1 MLISCK
7 GDVWVGLVSKVY
19 VHLVTVGAGI
29 ISNYLREKRGD
40 PICNVLSNDS
50 LLLKHATD
58 SSKVFMKVYEYLK
71 SDPRKA
77 SPEINAMWKY
87 IDRGLV
93 SQVYLYHTDTGAGKF
108 CAEILK
114 KFLREELHIETYVI
128 KVNGF
133 GLDFEEGLA
142 NLLDKIVS
150 KLHKLSKTPI
160 AETYLNATGGFKPEN
175 SILVIAA
182 SLLNIKTIYYMHEKF
197 KEPIELPIL
206 PLTISRKHLE
216 KIKWIRKQ
224 EKQHGFAL
232 KKEFTEKYSEKELE
246 ELKNKKLII
255 EENGKIKL
263 RKWTKTIIKI
273 MKTT

>member
-7 GDVWVGLVSKVY
+7 DDVWVGLVSKVY
-19 VHLVTVGAGI
+19 VHLVTVGASI

-114 KFLREELHIETYVI
+114 KF
-128 KVNGF
+128 
-133 GLDFEEGLA
+133 
-142 NLLDKIVS
+142 
-150 KLHKLSKTPI
+150 
-160 AETYLNATGGFKPEN
+160 
-175 SILVIAA
+175 
-182 SLLNIKTIYYMHEKF
+182 
-197 KEPIELPIL
+197 
-206 PLTISRKHLE
+206 
-216 KIKWIRKQ
+216 
-224 EKQHGFAL
+224 
-232 KKEFTEKYSEKELE
+232 
-246 ELKNKKLII
+246 
-255 EENGKIKL
+255 
-263 RKWTKTIIKI
+263 
-273 MKTT
+273 